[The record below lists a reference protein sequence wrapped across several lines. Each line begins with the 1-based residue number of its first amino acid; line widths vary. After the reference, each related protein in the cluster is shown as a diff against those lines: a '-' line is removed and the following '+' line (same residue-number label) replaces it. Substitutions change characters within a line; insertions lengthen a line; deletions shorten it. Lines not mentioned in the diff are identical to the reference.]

1 MVFAFKNR
9 ATFEI
14 KWLFSL
20 LEKSLFWQRNNIKNF
35 LQSSE
40 KNSIYIAF
48 ADETSYDQDI

>member
-1 MVFAFKNR
+1 MVFVFKNR

-20 LEKSLFWQRNNIKNF
+20 LEKSLFWQRKNIKNF

-48 ADETSYDQDI
+48 AYERSYVQDI